1 MNAARSRPDDI
12 AKERPTAN
20 KKDSIGNT
28 PLRDAC
34 YKGYLELTATL
45 LLAGAD
51 INARNS
57 DNWTPL
63 HYASSIGH
71 LDIVRLLLE
80 WGGVE
85 LNARDSDGTTPLKY
99 AITIGESEVAALL
112 RAKGAME

>member
-51 INARNS
+51 INARDSHNE
-57 DNWTPL
+57 TPL
-63 HYASSIGH
+63 HYVRYRGH
-71 LDIVRLLLE
+71 LDTVRLILE

-85 LNARDSDGTTPLKY
+85 LNARCSTGYTPLGA
-99 AITIGESEVAALL
+99 AISWGRSETAALL
-112 RAKGAME
+112 RAKGAMK